1 MKEAQCNC
9 WPTDKMFDQV
19 IRGKGFFGRFSQV
32 LIYPLP
38 QECGEEEIRQRVT
51 AASANSAELDRMH
64 LSLFTPFVTT
74 VGRRGEQ
81 VQELMVYR

>member
-19 IRGKGFFGRFSQV
+19 IRGKGFFGRFSRV

-38 QECGEEEIRQRVT
+38 QERREEEIRQSVT
-51 AASANSAELDRMH
+51 AASANSAEFDRTR
-64 LSLFTPFVTT
+64 LSLFTPFVTA

>member
-19 IRGKGFFGRFSQV
+19 IRGKGFFGLFSQV
-32 LIYPLP
+32 LIYPLA
-38 QECGEEEIRQRVT
+38 QECGEEEIRQRVM
-51 AASANSAELDRMH
+51 AASVNSAELDRMH
-64 LSLFTPFVTT
+64 LSLLTPFVTT

-81 VQELMVYR
+81 VQELMVYC